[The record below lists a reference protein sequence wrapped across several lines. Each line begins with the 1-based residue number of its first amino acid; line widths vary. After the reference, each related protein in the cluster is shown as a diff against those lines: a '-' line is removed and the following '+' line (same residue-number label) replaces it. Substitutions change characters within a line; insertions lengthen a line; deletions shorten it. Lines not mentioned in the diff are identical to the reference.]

1 MKEAPASAPGD
12 DECQG
17 VLTTP
22 RPVKEQQLRLQL
34 LARQAKDRDGDDPML
49 DIDG

>member
-1 MKEAPASAPGD
+1 MMSVRVFD
-12 DECQG
+12 RTH
-17 VLTTP
+17 L
-22 RPVKEQQLRLQL
+22 PVFKEQQLRLQL